1 MLPSNG
7 KNAEALKIKTKTNVI
22 MAAAQ
27 TFDIFM
33 SKFSIW
39 KAYKSGLGL
48 KFGTKPNSH
57 QLIIQEVFIQFADQ
71 NWRKKCQKEDFG
83 TRKVVIISGY
93 PGEKLHIC

>member
-1 MLPSNG
+1 
-7 KNAEALKIKTKTNVI
+7 

>member
-1 MLPSNG
+1 
-7 KNAEALKIKTKTNVI
+7 

-39 KAYKSGLGL
+39 KAYKSGLAL
-48 KFGTKPNSH
+48 KFGTRPNSH

-71 NWRKKCQKEDFG
+71 
-83 TRKVVIISGY
+83 IY
-93 PGEKLHIC
+93 GEKSAKKKIVKTENL

>member
-1 MLPSNG
+1 
-7 KNAEALKIKTKTNVI
+7 

-39 KAYKSGLGL
+39 KAYKSGLAL
-48 KFGTKPNSH
+48 KFGTRPNSH

-71 NWRKKCQKEDFG
+71 NWRKKCQIEDCEN
-83 TRKVVIISGY
+83 RKVVIISRNQVA
-93 PGEKLHIC
+93 KFQIC

>member
-1 MLPSNG
+1 
-7 KNAEALKIKTKTNVI
+7 
-22 MAAAQ
+22 MAAAQSQ

-57 QLIIQEVFIQFADQ
+57 QLIIQEVFFHTFSGR
-71 NWRKKCQKEDFG
+71 NWEKPSDKEEMKSGANRNLWIFYKIWFQKLRF
-83 TRKVVIISGY
+83 
-93 PGEKLHIC
+93 